1 MSASASKK
9 RRKDLQQ
16 EGLSPRQV
24 AAAKAKKEKKQHLK
38 TVLLIVMAVVVSAG
52 IIAGLIVF
60 LNSRKYQP
68 DYDVNTPVA
77 TVGDY
82 EISVPMFNYYYI
94 DAVSSYINMYGSYL
108 SYLSTLDVSTSLD
121 SQYQDEDNGVTWG
134 DYFEDQA
141 KETIQAYYNIYD
153 DAVKNGFELSDE
165 DSDAVD
171 AAVDAVKES
180 AKAAGVASADRY
192 LAKIYGIGCDLDSY
206 REYCRI
212 RQVVSSYYKQCDDAI
227 TFTADEVTAKYE
239 EDPNAFDAINY
250 SLYTVAAQDY
260 VTEDETQET
269 SAEDDTTETTEAE
282 ITEEAIAAA
291 EAAAKAA
298 AEDFPL
304 KDAQLKS
311 DGFDAVKSTISEDA
325 QSWMFDTARKEGDVS
340 YFYNETAKTYYVV
353 RYENR
358 DTHDYKPANAYI
370 INIPFDTDTED
381 DAETEEAEATQTAE
395 EKFNAVC
402 DALTDAMTDEE
413 FSQLGTTYGTS
424 YSGITNDIIHG
435 AYDDEI
441 NDWLFDSA
449 RKAGDTQSFTTDT
462 GYFVVRFS
470 SLNDNTYCYKMVEDT
485 MHSEASDE
493 WYHEVTEKL
502 TATMDD
508 NMKGYINSDI
518 TPNVLFNLSSTAE

>member
-24 AAAKAKKEKKQHLK
+24 AASKAKKEKKQHLK
-38 TVLLIVMAVVVSAG
+38 TALLIVAAVAVSAG
-52 IIAGLIVF
+52 IIGGLIAYV
-60 LNSRKYQP
+60 NSRKYQP

-82 EISVPMFNYYYI
+82 QITVPMFNYYYV

-141 KETIQAYYNIYD
+141 KDTIQVYYNIYD
-153 DAVKNGFELSDE
+153 DAVKNGFTLSDE
-165 DSDAVD
+165 DSQAVD
-171 AAVDAVKES
+171 EAVDAVKEA
-180 AKAAGVASADRY
+180 AKTAGVGSADHY
-192 LAKIYGIGCDLDSY
+192 LAKVYGTGCDLDSY
-206 REYCRI
+206 REYCQV
-212 RQVVSSYYKQCDDAI
+212 RQTVSSYYEQCDEAI
-227 TFTADEVTAKYE
+227 TFTADEVNARYE
-239 EDPNAFDAINY
+239 EDPNAYDTINY
-250 SLYTVAAQDY
+250 SLYTVAAEDY
-260 VTEDETQET
+260 VTEDATQET
-269 SAEDDTTETTEAE
+269 TDEDSTETTEPE
-282 ITEEAIAAA
+282 ITDEAIAAA
-291 EAAAKAA
+291 EEAAKAA
-298 AEDFPL
+298 AEDFPV
-304 KDAQLKS
+304 KDAEVKS
-311 DGFDAVKSTISEDA
+311 SGYDAAKSTISEDA
-325 QSWMFDTARKEGDVS
+325 QSWMFDTSRKEGDVS

-353 RYENR
+353 RYESR

-381 DAETEEAEATQTAE
+381 TADTEETTEATQTAE

-402 DALTDAMTDEE
+402 DALTDTMTDDE

-435 AYDDEI
+435 TYDDEI

-462 GYFVVRFS
+462 GYYVVRFS
-470 SLNDNTYCYKMVEDT
+470 ALNENTYQYKMVEDT

-502 TATMDD
+502 TATLDD

-518 TPNVLFNLSSTAE
+518 TPNILFNMSSTSE